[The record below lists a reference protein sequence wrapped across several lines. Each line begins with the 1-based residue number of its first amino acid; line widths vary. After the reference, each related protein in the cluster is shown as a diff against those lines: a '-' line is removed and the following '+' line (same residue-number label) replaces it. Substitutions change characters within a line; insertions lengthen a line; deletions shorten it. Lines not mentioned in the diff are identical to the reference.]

1 MNLGMAMLLFFF
13 QGLSGEPGFLVVTST
28 NTKIEHLSKLEL
40 RQIWLKKRDRI
51 GKVRV
56 TPIQLDTGHPV
67 RTDFDRWLYRKGFPL
82 EEYWLKQ
89 RLQAGEKPPHSVA
102 NEAFVLIYVERNPG
116 FIGFV
121 PVSYRRELK
130 KFKVKVIPIQ

>member
-1 MNLGMAMLLFFF
+1 MNLGMVVLLLLF
-13 QGLSGEPGFLVVTST
+13 QEPSDQKEFLVVTSA
-28 NTKIEHLSKLEL
+28 NTPIEHLSKLEL

-56 TPIQLDTGHPV
+56 TPIQLSAKHPI
-67 RTDFDRWLYRKGFPL
+67 RAGFDQWLYRKNFPL
-82 EEYWLKQ
+82 DEYWLKQ
-89 RLQAGEKPPHSVA
+89 RIQAGEKPPHSVA

-121 PVSYRRELK
+121 AASYRKELK